1 MKRLLLPL
9 IALLSLPISSKAEL
23 DPNIHKLCLPAT
35 DYAGCIEFQTKNK
48 KTKVIQNETS
58 INEFVR
64 GKWEYRDYEDKASG
78 KTAFKASL
86 LSENKINLS
95 FPYSGSQNG
104 TLSVRNHPR
113 WGKNIFLKIEKGQ
126 ILSIDGYSF
135 DNKYFL
141 VRFDDG
147 DVKRWNY
154 VGSSDQSSDIIFI
167 SNEKNFLKFLTNAN
181 KIYIT
186 INLYQDGQYTFVF
199 DPKGLKKEFR

>member
-9 IALLSLPISSKAEL
+9 IALLFLPISSKAEL

-58 INEFVR
+58 INEVVV

-167 SNEKNFLKFLTNAN
+167 SNEKKFLKQLTTAN

>member
-1 MKRLLLPL
+1 MKHSLLPL
-9 IALLSLPISSKAEL
+9 IAALVLPTSVNAEL

-48 KTKVIQNETS
+48 KNKVIQNESST
-58 INEFVR
+58 NEVVK
-64 GKWEYRDYEDKASG
+64 GKWEYRNYEDKASG

-95 FPYSGSQNG
+95 FPYQGSQNG

-113 WGKNIFLKIEKGQ
+113 WGKNIYLKIEQGQ

-147 DVKRWNY
+147 DVKKWNY

-167 SNEKNFLKFLTNAN
+167 SNEKKFLKQLTASN

-199 DPKGLKKEFR
+199 DPKGLRNEFI

>member
-9 IALLSLPISSKAEL
+9 IALLSLSISSKAEL

-48 KTKVIQNETS
+48 KNKVIQDESS
-58 INEFVR
+58 INEVVK

-78 KTAFKASL
+78 KTASKASL

-95 FPYSGSQNG
+95 FPYQGFQNG

-113 WGKNIFLKIEKGQ
+113 WGKNIYLKIEQGQ

-147 DVKRWNY
+147 DVKKWNY

-167 SNEKNFLKFLTNAN
+167 SNEKKFLKQLTAAS

-199 DPKGLKKEFR
+199 DPKGLRNEFI

>member
-1 MKRLLLPL
+1 MKHSLLPL
-9 IALLSLPISSKAEL
+9 IAALVLPTSVNAEL

-35 DYAGCIEFQTKNK
+35 DYVGCIEFQTKNK
-48 KTKVIQNETS
+48 KNKVIQNQSST
-58 INEFVR
+58 NEVVK
-64 GKWEYRDYEDKASG
+64 GKWEYKNYEDKASG

-95 FPYSGSQNG
+95 FPYQGSQNG

-113 WGKNIFLKIEKGQ
+113 WGKNIYLKIEQGQ

-147 DVKRWNY
+147 DVKKWNY

-167 SNEKNFLKFLTNAN
+167 SNEKKFLKQLTAAN

-199 DPKGLKKEFR
+199 DPKGLRNEFI

>member
-1 MKRLLLPL
+1 MKHSLLPL
-9 IALLSLPISSKAEL
+9 IAALVLPTSVNAEL

-48 KTKVIQNETS
+48 KNKVIQNQSST
-58 INEFVR
+58 NEVVK

-78 KTAFKASL
+78 KTASKASL

-95 FPYSGSQNG
+95 FPYQGFQNG

-113 WGKNIFLKIEKGQ
+113 WGKNIYLKIEQGQ

-147 DVKRWNY
+147 DVKKWNY

-167 SNEKNFLKFLTNAN
+167 SNEKKFLKQLTAAN

-199 DPKGLKKEFR
+199 DPKGLRNEFI

>member
-1 MKRLLLPL
+1 MKHSLLPL
-9 IALLSLPISSKAEL
+9 IAALVLPTSVNAEL

-48 KTKVIQNETS
+48 KNKVIQNESST
-58 INEFVR
+58 NEVVK
-64 GKWEYRDYEDKASG
+64 GKWEYRNYEDKASG

-95 FPYSGSQNG
+95 FPYQGSQNG

-113 WGKNIFLKIEKGQ
+113 WGKNIYLKIEQGQ

-147 DVKRWNY
+147 DVKKWNY

-167 SNEKNFLKFLTNAN
+167 SNEKKFLKQLTASN

-199 DPKGLKKEFR
+199 DPKGVRNEFI

>member
-1 MKRLLLPL
+1 M
-9 IALLSLPISSKAEL
+9 
-23 DPNIHKLCLPAT
+23 CLPAT

-58 INEFVR
+58 INEVVR

-167 SNEKNFLKFLTNAN
+167 SNEKKFLKQLTTAN

>member
-1 MKRLLLPL
+1 MQVVL
-9 IALLSLPISSKAEL
+9 
-23 DPNIHKLCLPAT
+23 NFKLR
-35 DYAGCIEFQTKNK
+35 IKN
-48 KTKVIQNETS
+48 KVIQNESST
-58 INEFVR
+58 NEVVK
-64 GKWEYRDYEDKASG
+64 GKWEYKDYEDKASG
-78 KTAFKASL
+78 KTASKASL

-95 FPYSGSQNG
+95 FPYQGSQNG

-113 WGKNIFLKIEKGQ
+113 WGKNIYLKIEQGQ
-126 ILSIDGYSF
+126 ILSIDGYSY

-147 DVKRWNY
+147 DVKKWNY

-167 SNEKNFLKFLTNAN
+167 SNEKKFLKQLTAAS

-199 DPKGLKKEFR
+199 DPKGLRNEFI

>member
-23 DPNIHKLCLPAT
+23 DHNIHKLCLPAT

-58 INEFVR
+58 INEVVR

-167 SNEKNFLKFLTNAN
+167 SNEKKFLKQLTTAN

>member
-23 DPNIHKLCLPAT
+23 DPNIHKLCLPAN

-58 INEFVR
+58 INEVVR

-147 DVKRWNY
+147 VVKRWNY
-154 VGSSDQSSDIIFI
+154 VGSTDQSSDIIFI
-167 SNEKNFLKFLTNAN
+167 SNEKKFLKQLTTAN

>member
-48 KTKVIQNETS
+48 KNKVIQNESS
-58 INEFVR
+58 INEVVK

-78 KTAFKASL
+78 KTASKASL

-95 FPYSGSQNG
+95 FPYQGFQNG

-113 WGKNIFLKIEKGQ
+113 WGKNIYLKIEQGQ
-126 ILSIDGYSF
+126 ILSIDGYSY

-147 DVKRWNY
+147 DVKKWNY

-167 SNEKNFLKFLTNAN
+167 SNEKKFLKQLTTAN

-186 INLYQDGQYTFVF
+186 INLYQDGQRTLCF
-199 DPKGLKKEFR
+199 

>member
-1 MKRLLLPL
+1 MKHLPLPL
-9 IALLSLPISSKAEL
+9 IAALVLPTSVNAEL

-48 KTKVIQNETS
+48 KNKVIQDESS
-58 INEFVR
+58 INEVVK

-78 KTAFKASL
+78 KTASKASL

-95 FPYSGSQNG
+95 FPYQGFQNG

-113 WGKNIFLKIEKGQ
+113 WGKNIYLKIEQGQ

-147 DVKRWNY
+147 DVKKWNY

-167 SNEKNFLKFLTNAN
+167 SNEKKFLKQLTTAN

-186 INLYQDGQYTFVF
+186 INIYQDGQFTFVF
-199 DPKGLKKEFR
+199 DPKGLRNQFI

>member
-9 IALLSLPISSKAEL
+9 LAALALPTTVKAGV

-35 DYAGCIEFQTKNK
+35 DYAGCIKFQTRNKN
-48 KTKVIQNETS
+48 TQVIQNESLT
-58 INEFVR
+58 NELVT
-64 GKWEYRDYEDKASG
+64 GQWKYRAYEDKASG
-78 KTAFKASL
+78 KTTFKASL

-95 FPYSGSQNG
+95 FPYSGFQNG

-113 WGKNIFLKIEKGQ
+113 WGKDIYLKIEKGQ
-126 ILSIDGYSF
+126 ILSIDGYSY

-147 DVKRWNY
+147 DVKRWKY
-154 VGSSDQSSDIIFI
+154 VGASDLSSDVIFI
-167 SNEKNFLKFLTNAN
+167 SNEKKFLEKLINSN

-186 INLYQDGQYTFVF
+186 VNLYRDGQNTFVF
-199 DPKGLKKEFR
+199 DSKGLKKEFI

>member
-9 IALLSLPISSKAEL
+9 LAAIALPTAVKAEV
-23 DPNIHKLCLPAT
+23 DPNIHKLCLLAT
-35 DYAGCIEFQTKNK
+35 DYAGCVKFQTKDKN
-48 KTKVIQNETS
+48 TPVIQNESS
-58 INEFVR
+58 INEVVK
-64 GKWEYRDYEDKASG
+64 GKWEYSDYIDEASG
-78 KTAFKASL
+78 KTAFTVSL

-113 WGKNIFLKIEKGQ
+113 WGKEIYLKIKKGQ
-126 ILSIDGYSF
+126 ILSIDGYSY

-154 VGSSDQSSDIIFI
+154 GEASDQSSDIIFI
-167 SNEKNFLKFLTNAN
+167 RNTKKFLKKLTNSN

-186 INLYQDGQYTFVF
+186 INIYQDGQNTFVF
-199 DPKGLKKEFR
+199 DSKGLKKEFI

>member
-9 IALLSLPISSKAEL
+9 LAALPLPTAVNAEL

-35 DYAGCIEFQTKNK
+35 DYAGCIKFQTRNKN
-48 KTKVIQNETS
+48 TQFIQNESLT
-58 INEFVR
+58 NELVT
-64 GKWEYRDYEDKASG
+64 GQWKYRAYEDKASG
-78 KTAFKASL
+78 KTTFKASL

-113 WGKNIFLKIEKGQ
+113 WGKNVYLKIEQGQ
-126 ILSIDGYSF
+126 ILSIDGYTY

-141 VRFDDG
+141 VRFDNG

-167 SNEKNFLKFLTNAN
+167 SNEKKFLKQLTTAK

-199 DPKGLKKEFR
+199 DPKGLKKEFI

>member
-1 MKRLLLPL
+1 MKRILLPL
-9 IALLSLPISSKAEL
+9 IALLSLTISSKAEL

-58 INEFVR
+58 INEVVR

-167 SNEKNFLKFLTNAN
+167 SNEKKFLKQLTTAN

-199 DPKGLKKEFR
+199 DPKGLRNEFI

>member
-1 MKRLLLPL
+1 MKRYLLPL
-9 IALLSLPISSKAEL
+9 LAAIALPTAVNAEV

-35 DYAGCIEFQTKNK
+35 DYAGCVKFQTKDKN
-48 KTKVIQNETS
+48 TPVIQNESS
-58 INEFVR
+58 INEVVK
-64 GKWEYRDYEDKASG
+64 GKWEYSDYIDEASG
-78 KTAFKASL
+78 KTAFTVSL

-113 WGKNIFLKIEKGQ
+113 WGKEIYLKIKKGQ
-126 ILSIDGYSF
+126 ILSIDGYSY

-147 DVKRWNY
+147 VVKRWNY
-154 VGSSDQSSDIIFI
+154 VGSTDQSSDIIFI

-186 INLYQDGQYTFVF
+186 INLYQDGQHTFVF
-199 DPKGLKKEFR
+199 NPRGLKKEFI

>member
-9 IALLSLPISSKAEL
+9 LAALALPTAVNAEL

-35 DYAGCIEFQTKNK
+35 DYAGCIKFQTKNK
-48 KTKVIQNETS
+48 KTQVIQNESS
-58 INEFVR
+58 INKVVT
-64 GKWEYRDYEDKASG
+64 GQWEYRDFEDKASG
-78 KTAFKASL
+78 KTTFKASL

-95 FPYSGSQNG
+95 FPYSGFQNG

-113 WGKNIFLKIEKGQ
+113 WGKNIYLKIEQGQ
-126 ILSIDGYSF
+126 ILSIDGYSY

-147 DVKRWNY
+147 DVKRWSY
-154 VGSSDQSSDIIFI
+154 VGSTDQSSDIMFI
-167 SNEKNFLKFLTNAN
+167 SNEKKFLKLLTNSN

-186 INLYQDGQYTFVF
+186 INLYQDGQHTFVF
-199 DPKGLKKEFR
+199 NPKGLKKEFI

>member
-1 MKRLLLPL
+1 MKSLILPL
-9 IALLSLPISSKAEL
+9 LAALALPTDVNAEV

-35 DYAGCIEFQTKNK
+35 DYAGCIKFQTKNK
-48 KTKVIQNETS
+48 NTSVIQNESS
-58 INEFVR
+58 INDVVK
-64 GKWEYRDYEDKASG
+64 GKWEYTDYIDEASG
-78 KTAFKASL
+78 KTAYKASL

-113 WGKNIFLKIEKGQ
+113 WGKDIYLKIKKGQ
-126 ILSIDGYSF
+126 ILSIDGYSY

-147 DVKRWNY
+147 DVKKWNY
-154 VGSSDQSSDIIFI
+154 VGSTSQSSDIIFI
-167 SNEKNFLKFLTNAN
+167 SNEKKFLKKLTNSN

-186 INLYQDGQYTFVF
+186 INIYQDGQNTFVF
-199 DPKGLKKEFR
+199 DSKGLKKEFI

>member
-1 MKRLLLPL
+1 MKHSLLPL
-9 IALLSLPISSKAEL
+9 IAALVLPTSVNAEL

-48 KTKVIQNETS
+48 KNKVIQDESS
-58 INEFVR
+58 INEVVK

-78 KTAFKASL
+78 KTASKASL

-95 FPYSGSQNG
+95 FPYQGSQNG

-113 WGKNIFLKIEKGQ
+113 WGKNIYLKIEQGQ

-147 DVKRWNY
+147 DVKKWNY

-167 SNEKNFLKFLTNAN
+167 SNEKKFLKQLTAAN

-199 DPKGLKKEFR
+199 DPKGLRNEFI

>member
-1 MKRLLLPL
+1 MKHSLLPL
-9 IALLSLPISSKAEL
+9 IAALVLPTSVNAEL

-48 KTKVIQNETS
+48 KNKVIQNESST
-58 INEFVR
+58 NEVVK
-64 GKWEYRDYEDKASG
+64 GKWEYRNYEDKASG

-95 FPYSGSQNG
+95 FPYQGSQNG

-113 WGKNIFLKIEKGQ
+113 WGKNIYLKIEQGQ

-147 DVKRWNY
+147 DVKKWNY

-167 SNEKNFLKFLTNAN
+167 SNEKKFLKQLTAAS

-199 DPKGLKKEFR
+199 DPKGLRNEFI

>member
-1 MKRLLLPL
+1 MKHLPVPL
-9 IALLSLPISSKAEL
+9 IAALVLPTSVNAEL

-35 DYAGCIEFQTKNK
+35 DYAGCIKFQTKNK
-48 KTKVIQNETS
+48 KTQVIQNESS
-58 INEFVR
+58 INKVVT
-64 GKWEYRDYEDKASG
+64 GQWEYRDFEDKASG
-78 KTAFKASL
+78 KTTFKASL

-95 FPYSGSQNG
+95 FPYSGFQNG

-113 WGKNIFLKIEKGQ
+113 WGKNIYLKIEQGQ
-126 ILSIDGYSF
+126 ILSIDGYSY

-147 DVKRWNY
+147 DVKKWNY

-167 SNEKNFLKFLTNAN
+167 SNEKKFLKQLTSAN

-199 DPKGLKKEFR
+199 DPKGLRNEFI

>member
-1 MKRLLLPL
+1 MKHSLLPL
-9 IALLSLPISSKAEL
+9 IAALVLPTSVNAEL

-48 KTKVIQNETS
+48 KNKVIQNQSST
-58 INEFVR
+58 NEVVK
-64 GKWEYRDYEDKASG
+64 GKWEYKNYEDKASG

-95 FPYSGSQNG
+95 FPYQGFQNG

-113 WGKNIFLKIEKGQ
+113 WGKNIYLKIEQGQ

-147 DVKRWNY
+147 DVKKWNY

-167 SNEKNFLKFLTNAN
+167 SNEKKFLKQLTAAN

-199 DPKGLKKEFR
+199 DPKGLRNEFI

>member
-58 INEFVR
+58 INDVVR

-167 SNEKNFLKFLTNAN
+167 SNEKKFLKQLTTAN

-199 DPKGLKKEFR
+199 DPKGLKKELR

>member
-1 MKRLLLPL
+1 MKRLLPPL
-9 IALLSLPISSKAEL
+9 IALLSVPISSKAEL

-58 INEFVR
+58 INEVVR

-167 SNEKNFLKFLTNAN
+167 SNEKKFLKQLTTAN

>member
-1 MKRLLLPL
+1 MKHSLLPL
-9 IALLSLPISSKAEL
+9 IAALVLPTSVNAEL

-48 KTKVIQNETS
+48 KNKVIQNQSST
-58 INEFVR
+58 NEVVK
-64 GKWEYRDYEDKASG
+64 GKWEYKNYEDKASG

-95 FPYSGSQNG
+95 FPYQGSQNG

-113 WGKNIFLKIEKGQ
+113 WGKNIYLKIEQGQ

-147 DVKRWNY
+147 DVKKWNY

-167 SNEKNFLKFLTNAN
+167 SNEKKFLKQLTAAN

-199 DPKGLKKEFR
+199 DPKGLRNEFI

>member
-1 MKRLLLPL
+1 MKHLLIPLVAALALPT
-9 IALLSLPISSKAEL
+9 SVNAEL

-35 DYAGCIEFQTKNK
+35 DYAGCIEFQTKNIK
-48 KTKVIQNETS
+48 NKVIQDETL
-58 INEFVR
+58 INEFEK

-78 KTAFKASL
+78 KTSFLASL

-113 WGKNIFLKIEKGQ
+113 WGKNIYLKIEQGQ
-126 ILSIDGYSF
+126 ILSIDGYSY

-147 DVKRWNY
+147 DVKKWNY

-167 SNEKNFLKFLTNAN
+167 TNEKKFLKQLTTA
-181 KIYIT
+181 KKVYIT

-199 DPKGLKKEFR
+199 NPRGLRNEFI

>member
-23 DPNIHKLCLPAT
+23 DPNIHKLCLQAT

-58 INEFVR
+58 INEVVR

-167 SNEKNFLKFLTNAN
+167 SNEKKFLKQLTTAN

>member
-48 KTKVIQNETS
+48 KNKVIQNESST
-58 INEFVR
+58 NEVVK

-78 KTAFKASL
+78 KTASKASL

-186 INLYQDGQYTFVF
+186 INLYQDGQHTFVF
-199 DPKGLKKEFR
+199 NPRGLKKEFI

>member
-1 MKRLLLPL
+1 MKSLILPL
-9 IALLSLPISSKAEL
+9 LAALALPTDVNAEV

-35 DYAGCIEFQTKNK
+35 DYAGCIKFQTKNK
-48 KTKVIQNETS
+48 NTSVIQNESS
-58 INEFVR
+58 INDVVK
-64 GKWEYRDYEDKASG
+64 GKWEYTDYIDEASG
-78 KTAFKASL
+78 KTAYKASL

-113 WGKNIFLKIEKGQ
+113 WGKDIYLKIKKGQ
-126 ILSIDGYSF
+126 ILSIDGYSY

-167 SNEKNFLKFLTNAN
+167 SNEKKFLKKLTNSN

-186 INLYQDGQYTFVF
+186 INIYQDGQNTFVF
-199 DPKGLKKEFR
+199 DSKGLKKEFI

>member
-1 MKRLLLPL
+1 MKHLPLPL
-9 IALLSLPISSKAEL
+9 IAALVLPTSVNAEL

-35 DYAGCIEFQTKNK
+35 DYAGCIEFQTKNIK
-48 KTKVIQNETS
+48 NKVIQDETL
-58 INEFVR
+58 INEFEK

-78 KTAFKASL
+78 KTSFLASL

-113 WGKNIFLKIEKGQ
+113 WGKNIYLKIKQGQ
-126 ILSIDGYSF
+126 ILSIDGYSYE
-135 DNKYFL
+135 NKYFL

-167 SNEKNFLKFLTNAN
+167 TNEKKFLKQLTTA
-181 KIYIT
+181 KKVYIT

-199 DPKGLKKEFR
+199 NPRGLRNEFI

>member
-58 INEFVR
+58 INEVVR

-167 SNEKNFLKFLTNAN
+167 SNEKKFLKQLTNAN

-186 INLYQDGQYTFVF
+186 INLYQDGQYTIVF

>member
-58 INEFVR
+58 INEVVR

-135 DNKYFL
+135 DMKH
-141 VRFDDG
+141 
-147 DVKRWNY
+147 
-154 VGSSDQSSDIIFI
+154 
-167 SNEKNFLKFLTNAN
+167 
-181 KIYIT
+181 
-186 INLYQDGQYTFVF
+186 
-199 DPKGLKKEFR
+199 